1 MRILHIISSLNDG
14 GAEAVL
20 FRLCA
25 FHSEHEHIV
34 VSMQGSGKYG
44 EPLLRAGVEL
54 LTLNMSPGK
63 FSFFGLIQL
72 FRYLKYKQ
80 PDVVQ
85 TWMYHSDLI
94 GGVIARL
101 AGFSKVVWGIHNT
114 DLDSRRTKFK
124 TRAVA
129 KVCAWLSDCVPAKV
143 VSCSHRGVLEH
154 IKLGYS
160 AEKFAV
166 VPNGYDVS
174 HFSFDPIAREE
185 IRKFLNIEKDTFL
198 IGMVARFDPQKDH
211 ANLIHALEIASK
223 FIDGFHCLLVGRGM
237 DTDNKE
243 LMDLISRHSVGNK
256 ISLLGGRPD
265 IPAIMSSIDLHVL
278 SSASEAF
285 PNVICEAMSCSTPCL
300 TTNVGDAA
308 FIVGDTGWVVAPQ
321 NSRELADS
329 LLKVFE
335 VKTSFPLEWSK
346 VRLAARSRISEQFS
360 LEAMVSSYSKIWKS

>member
-1 MRILHIISSLNDG
+1 MKILHIISSLNDG

-25 FHSEHEHIV
+25 YHSQHDHIV

-44 EPLLRAGVEL
+44 EPLVKAGVEL
-54 LTLNMSPGK
+54 LTLNMSPGN
-63 FSFFGLIQL
+63 FSFLGIIHL
-72 FRYLKYKQ
+72 FRFLKYKQ

-85 TWMYHSDLI
+85 TWMYHADLI
-94 GGVIARL
+94 GGVVARL

-114 DLDSRRTKFK
+114 NLDSRRTKFK

-129 KVCAWLSDCVPAKV
+129 RVCAWLSGLVPAKV

-174 HFSFDPIAREE
+174 HFSFDPVAREE
-185 IRKFLNIEKDTFL
+185 IRKSFNIEQNTFL

-223 FIDGFHCLLVGRGM
+223 YIDDFHCLLVGRDI

-243 LMDLISRHSVGNK
+243 LMDLISRHAIANK
-256 ISLLGGRPD
+256 ITLLGSRSD

-285 PNVICEAMSCSTPCL
+285 PNVLCEAMSCGTPCV

-321 NSRELADS
+321 NPKELADS

-335 VKTSFPLEWSK
+335 LKASLPLKWSE
-346 VRLAARSRISEQFS
+346 VQLAARNRVSERFS
-360 LEAMVSSYSKIWKS
+360 LESMVNSYSKIWKS